1 VSVLESPVTSK
12 HVDADPAQLRVEGLT
27 MSYGSKRVL
36 HGVDLEVRSGELVS
50 VLGAN
55 GSGKS
60 TMLRCVVGL
69 ESSESGRVLVNGEP
83 RTRRPTAVAMVFQK
97 IDLVGRYSALDNVCS
112 GALGRLPLGRS
123 LHPRLFPRAL
133 REEAMGCLAEVGL
146 VDRAHDP
153 VRRLSGG
160 QQQRVAVARA
170 LCQRPDVLLADE
182 PVSALDP
189 SAAEQVMT
197 VLARVAHSHGLA
209 VLAVLHQPDIA
220 RRHSDRLVGFQD
232 GRVVFAG
239 TPDEV
244 DVDRVGALYAL
255 RGEHV

>member
-1 VSVLESPVTSK
+1 MTADTASLGVT
-12 HVDADPAQLRVEGLT
+12 GLT
-27 MSYGSKRVL
+27 MAYAGRPVL
-36 HGVDLEVRSGELVS
+36 HGVDLAVAPGELVT

-69 ESSESGRVLVNGEP
+69 ERPTGGDVLVDGAP
-83 RTRRPTAVAMVFQK
+83 RATQPTSVAMVFQR

-112 GALGRLPLGRS
+112 GALGRLPTGRS
-123 LHPRLFPRAL
+123 LHPRLFPRPL
-133 REEAMGCLAEVGL
+133 REEAMACLDEVGL
-146 VDRAHDP
+146 ADRAHDQ

-170 LCQRPDVLLADE
+170 LCQRPRVLLADE

-197 VLARVAHSHGLA
+197 VLARVAHTNGLA

-220 RRHSDRLVGFQD
+220 RRHSDRLVGFLE
-232 GRVVFAG
+232 GRVVFDDA
-239 TPDEV
+239 P
-244 DVDRVGALYAL
+244 DRVPTEAVDGLYAL
-255 RGEHV
+255 RSTDRLEDA